1 MAFDIPSTNVT
12 YMYDDDILN
21 PNKPLDDINDDEG
34 DDEELIN
41 NIISKTNKQSL
52 NRGWNDKNETLII
65 SIGENAASYK
75 YMHERSAQ
83 ICNTIHNVFKIAL
96 IICSTLLTVLT
107 TTPQDNLSYSVIIF
121 RYILTYIVTLLSVL
135 LHFLQYAYMSER
147 HNQAAA
153 QFGIIY
159 HDIQQQMCLYR
170 RDRYIAFKYLSRVLK
185 KYDSLIMISPRIN
198 PYVLKQ
204 FKKTFTNS
212 DISIPEIAK
221 KIQKIDIISEMNTN
235 KQNKNNGTSNSSD
248 YSSENGENDK
258 SFQVNMKSTPI
269 INSFMINGDI
279 TDNDIECCN
288 PQNIKKLRERFFK
301 ENATYEYMRFLH
313 NENDF

>member
-21 PNKPLDDINDDEG
+21 PNKDIEKLQDD

-52 NRGWNDKNETLII
+52 NRGWNDNNETLII

-75 YMHERSAQ
+75 YMHERSGY
-83 ICNTIHNVFKIAL
+83 ICNTIHNVFKISL
-96 IICSTLLTVLT
+96 IVCSTFLTVLT
-107 TTPQDNLSYSVIIF
+107 TTPQENMAHSVIIL
-121 RYILTYIVTLLSVL
+121 RYIFTYVVTLLSVL

-153 QFGIIY
+153 QFGMIY

-170 RDRYIAFKYLSRVLK
+170 RDRYIAFKYLSKILK
-185 KYDSLIMISPRIN
+185 KYDSLIMISPKIN
-198 PYVLKQ
+198 PYVMRQ
-204 FKKTFTNS
+204 FKKTFKNS
-212 DISIPEIAK
+212 ETSIPEIAK
-221 KIQKIDIISEMNTN
+221 KIQKIDIISEMNTS
-235 KQNKNNGTSNSSD
+235 QSGSGSGSNISV
-248 YSSENGENDK
+248 NGENDK
-258 SFQVNMKSTPI
+258 SFQVNSRSIPMVNV
-269 INSFMINGDI
+269 NSFMINGDI
-279 TDNDIECCN
+279 TDNDIECCK